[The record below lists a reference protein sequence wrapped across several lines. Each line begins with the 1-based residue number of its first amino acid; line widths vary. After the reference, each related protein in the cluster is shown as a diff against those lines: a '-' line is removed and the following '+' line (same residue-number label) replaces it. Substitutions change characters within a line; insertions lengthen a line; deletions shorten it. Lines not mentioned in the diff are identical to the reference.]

1 MRTGESNRPICTIP
15 TLILRSF
22 VLKELYFPLR
32 QKGSLIMQILMKIP
46 YIVSMAYVKKFNVV

>member
-1 MRTGESNRPICTIP
+1 MRTVESNRPIWTIP

-46 YIVSMAYVKKFNVV
+46 YIVSMAYVKQI